1 MRNNKQRI
9 EDKMNKK
16 TESTYNTDLDI
27 NNVVESALRKS
38 IQAIQR
44 DIERLGNHGIASQL
58 KKQEIYEQRNLLL
71 GLLSKKVNLKNHI
84 ETVDTENLMV
94 TTQTSE
100 FLPDFTKEE
109 EKEDK

>member
-1 MRNNKQRI
+1 
-9 EDKMNKK
+9 MNKK

-27 NNVVESALRKS
+27 NNVVENALTKS
-38 IQAIQR
+38 IQALKQ
-44 DIERLGNHGIASQL
+44 DIERLGNHGMPSYASTISQL

-100 FLPDFTKEE
+100 FLPDFTKDKYPLKK
-109 EKEDK
+109 KEDK

>member
-1 MRNNKQRI
+1 
-9 EDKMNKK
+9 MNKK
-16 TESTYNTDLDI
+16 TESTYNTNTNI
-27 NNVVESALRKS
+27 NNVVENALRKS
-38 IQAIQR
+38 IQALER

-84 ETVDTENLMV
+84 ETIDTENLMV

-100 FLPDFTKEE
+100 FLPDFAKEE